1 METASRNLVWS
12 QRLAIRWSD
21 MDANGHVNNA
31 AFFTYFE
38 QTRIEWLQSIA
49 AQTTADGHGPVVKK
63 ASCTYFL
70 PVSHPAMLELKLFV
84 GKPGRT
90 SFPTYSEIW
99 TTGTPQQKVA
109 EGETL
114 MVWVHRKT
122 GAPHPVPEFLRR
134 LMPVQNEG

>member
-1 METASRNLVWS
+1 MDTMNKTLVWT
-12 QRLAIRWSD
+12 QQLNVRWSD

-49 AQTTADGHGPVVKK
+49 AQTTPDGHGPVVKK
-63 ASCTYFL
+63 AGCTYML
-70 PVSHPAMLELKLFV
+70 PVSHPATLELRLYL

-99 TTGTPQQKVA
+99 TTGGSPEKVA
-109 EGETL
+109 EGEAI
-114 MVWVHRKT
+114 MVWVHRESGK
-122 GAPHPVPEFLRR
+122 PQPVPDFLRQ
-134 LMPVQNEG
+134 LIPAA

>member
-1 METASRNLVWS
+1 MEPTKKNLVWT
-12 QRLAIRWSD
+12 QRLDVRWSD

-38 QTRIEWLQSIA
+38 QARIEWLQSIA
-49 AQTTADGHGPVVKK
+49 AQTTPDGHGPVVKK
-63 ASCTYFL
+63 TDCTYLL
-70 PVSHPAMLELKLFV
+70 PVSHPATLELRLYL

-99 TTGTPQQKVA
+99 TTDESPEKVA
-109 EGETL
+109 DGEAI

-122 GAPHPVPEFLRR
+122 GKPQPVPEFLRR
-134 LMPVQNEG
+134 LMPAA

>member
-1 METASRNLVWS
+1 MGPTEKNLVWS
-12 QRLAIRWSD
+12 QRLNVRWSD

-38 QTRIEWLQSIA
+38 QARIEWLQSIA
-49 AQTTADGHGPVVKK
+49 AQTTPDGHGPVVKK
-63 ASCTYFL
+63 ADCTYLL
-70 PVSHPAMLELKLFV
+70 PVSHPATLELRLYL

-99 TTGTPQQKVA
+99 TTDESPEKVA
-109 EGETL
+109 DGEAI

-122 GAPHPVPEFLRR
+122 GKPQPVPEFLRK
-134 LMPVQNEG
+134 LMPAD